1 MGNRDR
7 NNPIQI
13 YLSDEEMIILKAKM
27 RESEIKNMSQYIRE
41 LIVYSDVYYVEYKDI
56 REMNTELGRIGNN
69 INHIAH
75 KMNQSGIAYED
86 DVREVKEKQEKI
98 WQLQKSILSKLP

>member
-7 NNPIQI
+7 SNPIQI
-13 YLSDEEMIILKAKM
+13 YLSDDEMIVLKAKM
-27 RESEIKNMSQYIRE
+27 RESGIKNMSQYIRE

-69 INHIAH
+69 INQIAH
-75 KMNQSGIAYED
+75 KMNQTGIAYED
-86 DVREVKEKQEKI
+86 DVKEVKEKQEKI

>member
-56 REMNTELGRIGNN
+56 REMNTELDESER
-69 INHIAH
+69 HC
-75 KMNQSGIAYED
+75 
-86 DVREVKEKQEKI
+86 
-98 WQLQKSILSKLP
+98 L

>member
-69 INHIAH
+69 INQIAH